1 MEGYQ
6 AASFA
11 EGSNFASTKNKK
23 TTTKV
28 PRESAEAHKTDTK
41 ETITT
46 KTTQTVATQGRQDT
60 GPISQEAREH
70 KTNGHRSFETPS
82 PTHLRIRDLLKEL
95 GGAARGRPGVGVRT
109 ESTTEPSELKED
121 GAGEAG
127 GTAVAEE
134 AEKDWEGEGEWVED
148 GPLGAT
154 ETLYRGF

>member
-1 MEGYQ
+1 M
-6 AASFA
+6 
-11 EGSNFASTKNKK
+11 
-23 TTTKV
+23 
-28 PRESAEAHKTDTK
+28 
-41 ETITT
+41 
-46 KTTQTVATQGRQDT
+46 
-60 GPISQEAREH
+60 
-70 KTNGHRSFETPS
+70 
-82 PTHLRIRDLLKEL
+82 KEL